1 MKAIQSA
8 YENLS
13 AMKKWP
19 LGLIFLQI
27 PPAMLDVNV
36 HPMKLELRI
45 ETEPLLLEFIAKS
58 LRSALIEQSSVPKI
72 ELDEEKPRPN
82 LKLNQQAKLE
92 EARSNQL
99 GLTDFFAEPSES
111 QGVRA
116 NKFLE
121 STNDCNFEKLR
132 STNSETAIPKMNREG
147 LQEILSSVESSD
159 VVTQPKIIEI
169 PSVIEVENKANY
181 DLFPADFEK
190 MRVIGQLKKTFI
202 LAEFQDSLWLLIS
215 MSHKNGFCMRIFS
228 VAKGNQA
235 DNLGI
240 Y

>member
-1 MKAIQSA
+1 MK
-8 YENLS
+8 
-13 AMKKWP
+13 
-19 LGLIFLQI
+19 
-27 PPAMLDVNV
+27 
-36 HPMKLELRI
+36 
-45 ETEPLLLEFIAKS
+45 
-58 LRSALIEQSSVPKI
+58 
-72 ELDEEKPRPN
+72 KPRPT

-121 STNDCNFEKLR
+121 STNDFNFEKLR

-202 LAEFQDSLWLLIS
+202 LAEFQDSLVVIDQHVAQERILYENIFQSLKGNRGRQSRNLLIPINFELHFGS
-215 MSHKNGFCMRIFS
+215 DRYSG
-228 VAKGNQA
+228 VAH
-235 DNLGI
+235 
-240 Y
+240 